1 MSVLHHEYEYSVLCA
16 HWTLWCTCSV
26 LLYYHSV
33 CPRVHCHHHA
43 TRDVILQMSHLG
55 VMDLVV
61 SNHSDLGLHG
71 VQFRELLVLLFGT
84 TSVFWGMHLSGAM
97 GLPRRMPDAPDMYMH
112 ACSTPRSLHTTLW
125 YSRLLDVLRH
135 LIPRHHVDLWT
146 QIHRDSESSWSSGP
160 RDYWMY

>member
-1 MSVLHHEYEYSVLCA
+1 MLYVILLCA

-61 SNHSDLGLHG
+61 IFRLRGTQDGGADGQTGL
-71 VQFRELLVLLFGT
+71 R
-84 TSVFWGMHLSGAM
+84 
-97 GLPRRMPDAPDMYMH
+97 
-112 ACSTPRSLHTTLW
+112 LHP
-125 YSRLLDVLRH
+125 
-135 LIPRHHVDLWT
+135 IPRALLC
-146 QIHRDSESSWSSGP
+146 RDCGG
-160 RDYWMY
+160 